1 MDIITY
7 ALLAGK
13 TRALDT
19 KYSGL
24 AEGFSYKG
32 SVASTAA
39 LPATDNTAG
48 DLYTVTGEGNA
59 RYLYD
64 GEEWVN
70 LNEEIVQ
77 LQQALGNLTIDNRV
91 TSLDETGLA
100 SDKVIEAVGIPVYV
114 DDVTQ
119 YESFDIEDTGWYIFA
134 RIRARAGVTVGANA
148 SVTGAAGVIM
158 TEGADH
164 IDVAV
169 KFEVAAVSKEVTVDW
184 GEVTES
190 FVFKSTD
197 LAIRNLDYRVT
208 FYVYDIEP
216 FCTWTYTAA
225 TDATFDAG
233 KYYYTKDE
241 HDVYT
246 LAEVTAG
253 DSIPADTYYVHSKLT
268 IEGMTRNVTYQC
280 PTPIDCPVEI
290 ILPEIEDE
298 THGAW
303 FEVRFR
309 FVAKYSITLTVPTGV
324 KVATEHTQAE
334 KAGINM
340 VDLHYTN
347 IDDVK
352 LWRFLNTASSIPA

>member
-7 ALLAGK
+7 ALLKKKVA
-13 TRALDT
+13 ALNT
-19 KYSGL
+19 KYGSL

-70 LNEEIVQ
+70 LDDEIVE

-119 YESFDIEDTGWYIFA
+119 YESFGIEDTGWYIFA

-169 KFEVAAVSKEVTVDW
+169 AFEVAAVSKEVTVDW

-208 FYVYDIEP
+208 FYVYDIAP
-216 FCTWTYTAA
+216 FCTWSYALT
-225 TDATFDAG
+225 TDTTFAAG
-233 KYYYTKDE
+233 KYYYTED
-241 HDVYT
+241 DGVYT

-253 DSIPADTYYVHSKLT
+253 EAIPADTYYVHSKLT
-268 IEGMTRNVTYQC
+268 IEGMTRNVTYNC
-280 PTPIDCPVEI
+280 ETPIDCPIEI

-298 THGAW
+298 VHGAW
-303 FEVRFR
+303 FEIRFQHTGS
-309 FVAKYSITLTVPTGV
+309 YSSTLIVPTGV
-324 KVATEHTQAE
+324 KVATERTQPE
-334 KAGINM
+334 TAGMNT
-340 VDLHYTN
+340 VDLHYSTAG
-347 IDDVK
+347 DVK
-352 LWRFLNTASSIPA
+352 IWRFLNTHSSIPA